1 MSEINDDGGIRFRPP
16 WRAALDSSR
25 AASQKATKGDEIA
38 AE

>member
-1 MSEINDDGGIRFRPP
+1 MAASDFNHQVA
-16 WRAALDSSR
+16 AALDPSR